1 MKIVGIQLVS
11 LVSSFQYESNDTNY
25 VQYNQ
30 NFVAQ
35 LFQSKLILKCVCALF
50 IETEVVCAKKIKMI
64 ILCKQ
69 KKLTGTSQNTCNWHS
84 AFELSSLQARHGQH
98 GPSCWACEE

>member
-35 LFQSKLILKCVCALF
+35 LFQSKLILKCVCTLF
-50 IETEVVCAKKIKMI
+50 IETEVVCAKKIKNDNFMQAKEI
-64 ILCKQ
+64 NRNKS
-69 KKLTGTSQNTCNWHS
+69 KY
-84 AFELSSLQARHGQH
+84 LQLA
-98 GPSCWACEE
+98 